1 MDALSDPRAFLSNQ
15 EKRAEQ
21 LKAMGIDE
29 SDISTKDVILAG
41 GNKIK
46 ASAMAALPGVP
57 IKTAKKKEEKDEF
70 KFEPITADSLK
81 QEKGF
86 LKLMKKHMKELDAMR
101 KKHMKERTSVQK
113 TQCAAIEKLVK
124 SKGK

>member
-29 SDISTKDVILAG
+29 SDISTKDVIVAG

-57 IKTAKKKEEKDEF
+57 IKTTKKKEEKDEY

-81 QEKGF
+81 QDKAF
-86 LKLMKKHMKELDAMR
+86 VKLMKKHMKELDTLR

-113 TQCAAIEKLVK
+113 TQCAAIDKLVK